1 MDLKSGLPYWLAR
14 HGMPYEYPTLRKDIK
29 TDVLILGGGITGALV
44 AHQLLKKGVESI
56 IIDGRTIGLG
66 STCASTALL
75 QYEIDT
81 PLHELQHKVG
91 FENAVLAYRYCALS
105 IDMLKEI
112 AASIHFDAFEPRKSL
127 YYAAK
132 KSDTTFLSNEFN
144 IRKDNGFDVEWLH
157 EEAIKER
164 YGFSSA
170 AAILSSKAA
179 QTNAY
184 LFAHD
189 LHQHAISK
197 GIAVYDRTMAVKIS
211 HHKSGVELITNKGFR
226 VKAGTLIYANG
237 YEAVKY
243 IDKKIVDLSSTYAI
257 CSEQLSADEM
267 PALKDTLL
275 WNTADPYLYL
285 RTTPD
290 NRLLIGG
297 RDEPFYN
304 PTRRDAL
311 LPSKAKQLKKDAE
324 KLFKGFTCN
333 EEFSWTGTFGSTK
346 DGLPYIG
353 SWKKLPRSYFA
364 LGFGGNGI
372 TFSVVAAE
380 IIAAAISG
388 KPSVFRNI
396 FNFDR

>member
-1 MDLKSGLPYWLAR
+1 MDLKSGLPFWLAK
-14 HGMPYEYPTLRKDIK
+14 HGMPYEYPTLRRDIS

-44 AHQLLKKGVESI
+44 AHQLLKKGVGAVV
-56 IIDGRTIGLG
+56 IDGRTIGLG
-66 STCASTALL
+66 STCASTSLL

-127 YYAAK
+127 YFASK
-132 KSDTTFLSNEFN
+132 KKDVTFLKNEFN
-144 IRKDNGFDVEWLH
+144 IRKENGFDVEWLN
-157 EEAIKER
+157 EAAISER
-164 YGFSSA
+164 YGFASP
-170 AAILSSKAA
+170 AAILSAKAA

-184 LFAHD
+184 LFAQM

-197 GIAVYDRTMAVKIS
+197 GLEVYDRTMAVSI
-211 HHKSGVELITNKGFR
+211 HHRKKDVELITNKGFKI
-226 VKAGTLIYANG
+226 KAGILIYANG
-237 YEAVKY
+237 YESVNY
-243 IDKKIVDLSSTYAI
+243 IHKKIVDLSSTYAI
-257 CSEQLSADEM
+257 CSEQIAADEM
-267 PALKDTLL
+267 PALNDTLL

-304 PTRRDAL
+304 PARRDAL
-311 LPSKAKQLKKDAE
+311 LQTKAKQLKRDAE
-324 KLFKGFTCN
+324 KLFKGFVCN
-333 EEFSWTGTFGSTK
+333 EEFNWTGTFGSTK

-353 SWKKLPRSYFA
+353 QWKKLPHSYFA

-372 TFSVVAAE
+372 TFSVIAAD
-380 IIAAAISG
+380 IIAATISG
-388 KPSVFRNI
+388 RTSAFRNI
-396 FNFDR
+396 FGFER

>member
-1 MDLKSGLPYWLAR
+1 MNLKSGLPYWLAR

-44 AHQLLKKGVESI
+44 AHQLLRKGVGSV

-91 FENAVLAYRYCALS
+91 FENAVLAYRYCAQS
-105 IDMLKEI
+105 IDSLKEI
-112 AASIHFDAFEPRKSL
+112 AASIHFDVFEARKSL

-132 KSDTTFLSNEFN
+132 KGDTSFLKKEFE
-144 IRKDNGFDVEWLH
+144 IRKENGFDVEWLN
-157 EEAIKER
+157 EEAIQER
-164 YGFSSA
+164 FGIASA

-184 LFAHD
+184 LFAHR

-197 GIAVYDRTMAVKIS
+197 GVDVYDRTIAEKIH
-211 HHKSGVELITNKGFR
+211 HHKKGVEVITNKGFR
-226 VKAGTLIYANG
+226 IKAGTLIYANG
-237 YEAVKY
+237 FEAVNY

-267 PALKDTLL
+267 PALRDTLL

-285 RTTPD
+285 RTTAD

-304 PTRRDAL
+304 PARRDAL
-311 LPSKAKQLKKDAE
+311 LQTKARQLKKDAE
-324 KLFKGFTCN
+324 KLFKGFECN
-333 EEFSWTGTFGSTK
+333 VEFRWTGTFGSTK

-353 SWKKLPRSYFA
+353 SWKKLPHSYFA

-388 KPSVFRNI
+388 KPSAFRNI